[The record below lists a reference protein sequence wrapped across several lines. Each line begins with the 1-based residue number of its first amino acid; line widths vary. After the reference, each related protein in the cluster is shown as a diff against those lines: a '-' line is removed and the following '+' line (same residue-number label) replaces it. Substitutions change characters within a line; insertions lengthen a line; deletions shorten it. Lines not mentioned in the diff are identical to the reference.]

1 MCAAPFQ
8 KLTFLQ
14 TSDDVWKTRIDGYLS
29 HIMDLFF
36 KDGVAFESAC
46 ESSGTCTTDML
57 FFKGI
62 LHRSLAW
69 TMKLAPYTAATI
81 LPVLK
86 SSAAAA
92 VSTCT
97 GGDNGRMC
105 GFSWTNGTFDS
116 SNAGAQTSVLSA
128 LVSVLDLTDVV
139 SSGSGSGP
147 SSGSGSTG
155 SGSSSGS
162 SSNGSSNSTTTQGSM
177 GTNFGVSVSALLGGL
192 AFAGLMA

>member
-1 MCAAPFQ
+1 MCAAPVQ
-8 KLTFLQ
+8 KLTFPQ

-46 ESSGTCTTDML
+46 ESSGTCNTDMY

-69 TMKLAPYTAATI
+69 TMKLAPYTADTI

-139 SSGSGSGP
+139 SSGSGSKSG
-147 SSGSGSTG
+147 SGSGSTG

-162 SSNGSSNSTTTQGSM
+162 SSGGSSNSTTTQGSM

-192 AFAGLMA
+192 AVAGLMA